1 MRGSR
6 RSGRSRVAE
15 RRRGGPRSG
24 RVVRPGPVGAN
35 RGGADD
41 DRSWIRSAGSMNSS
55 PRSRSVATCWRPRKR
70 RCPSSPERATGPVE
84 RLAAASAAR
93 ALENRR
99 LADSI
104 ETEGDER
111 LELLRDS
118 LLAASRTDAVTAI
131 RAVALLRDDGAISVA
146 LENLSGADAAQRANA
161 LEVIETSVIES
172 SFGRCWPSGSRSD
185 PATSTATGESGRC
198 IIRMTGSAGARS
210 GRPRLRRPEQEK
222 DPQRKPKTTEEAR

>member
-1 MRGSR
+1 MTIVDPIGGVDELLAVDRGWWR
-6 RSGRSRVAE
+6 RAGGRG
-15 RRRGGPRSG
+15 RGD
-24 RVVRPGPVGAN
+24 VFFPGA
-35 RGGADD
+35 
-41 DRSWIRSAGSMNSS
+41 
-55 PRSRSVATCWRPRKR
+55 C
-70 RCPSSPERATGPVE
+70 EGPVE

-93 ALENRR
+93 ALDNRR

-104 ETEGDER
+104 ETEGGER

-131 RAVALLRDDGAISVA
+131 RAIALLRDDGAISVA

-161 LEVIETSVIES
+161 LEVIETVGDRELVRPLLALWEPGAIP
-172 SFGRCWPSGSRSD
+172 RPRR
-185 PATSTATGESGRC
+185 TTGESGRC